1 MLDGKISNIIGLV
14 SDYILKELL
23 EDMMDVIFLKIL
35 LYLFAELDLL
45 LSIHKL

>member
-14 SDYILKELL
+14 SDYILKELF
-23 EDMMDVIFLKIL
+23 EDVMDVIFLKIL

>member
-1 MLDGKISNIIGLV
+1 LDGKISNIIGLV
-14 SDYILKELL
+14 SDYILKELF

>member
-14 SDYILKELL
+14 SDYILKELF